1 MPEHIMF
8 CQIINLLSFPAI
20 DLKVFYSNA
29 IDTSFCCFLGGGDIS
44 FINGKNSAVI
54 SMPNYSEEGPPS
66 PLRDGESIVSG
77 CIETKAAEWSNDKIL
92 GQLVSNMTICIAK
105 SLETMTVLDLKSLKV
120 ASWSYFGLPPTHP
133 TLQILNKLWN
143 WRKKFSFETISS
155 KIF

>member
-77 CIETKAAEWSNDKIL
+77 CIETKAAE
-92 GQLVSNMTICIAK
+92 
-105 SLETMTVLDLKSLKV
+105 
-120 ASWSYFGLPPTHP
+120 
-133 TLQILNKLWN
+133 
-143 WRKKFSFETISS
+143 
-155 KIF
+155 